1 MRPFL
6 SMVLLGI
13 YFCITNHHK
22 FSILKQCTLITSQC
36 LHIRNSGIIYL
47 GSLFSN
53 LSQAWNLSTGQGW
66 SPIWTLNWR
75 RFFFQAH
82 LCCCCQDLVPYC
94 CRTEI
99 PCSQLLEAARIFPYV
114 SPSIFKPALAH
125 WILFLFGISLTFHS
139 TTSLRKLCF

>member
-13 YFCITNHHK
+13 YLCITNHK
-22 FSILKQCTLITSQC
+22 CSVLKQCTLITSQC

-66 SPIWTLNWR
+66 SPIWKLNWR
-75 RFFFQAH
+75 RFFFQTY

-99 PCSQLLEAARIFPYV
+99 PVSRGCSHFSLCVPFHLQTSTGTLNPFFVWNLSDFPFYY
-114 SPSIFKPALAH
+114 
-125 WILFLFGISLTFHS
+125 
-139 TTSLRKLCF
+139 

>member
-13 YFCITNHHK
+13 YLCITNHHK
-22 FSILKQCTLITSQC
+22 FSVLKQCTLITSQC

-66 SPIWTLNWR
+66 SPIWKLNWR

-82 LCCCCQDLVPYC
+82 LCCCCQDLVPSGLLGWERQFPAGC
-94 CRTEI
+94 QPEDTLSSLLHGS
-99 PCSQLLEAARIFPYV
+99 PQHQSQPGRESEQDRIYNL
-114 SPSIFKPALAH
+114 K
-125 WILFLFGISLTFHS
+125 
-139 TTSLRKLCF
+139 